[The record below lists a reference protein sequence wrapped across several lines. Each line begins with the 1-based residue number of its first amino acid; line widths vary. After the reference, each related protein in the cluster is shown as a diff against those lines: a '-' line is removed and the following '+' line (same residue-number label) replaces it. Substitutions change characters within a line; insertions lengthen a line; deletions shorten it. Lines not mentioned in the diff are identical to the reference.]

1 MADEFKA
8 IDDFQ
13 PLDQAF
19 IDGMRR
25 RIDVARIIDR
35 MNKHAID
42 PGTYPMTISQL
53 KAATVLLKKIMPDL
67 QATQISADQG
77 FAAAFAAAVKAA
89 SGVGSDP
96 I

>member
-1 MADEFKA
+1 MA
-8 IDDFQ
+8 IDDPFQ

-25 RIDVARIIDR
+25 RIRVAEIIDR
-35 MNKHAID
+35 MNNHALD
-42 PGTYPMTISQL
+42 PITYPMTKTQL
-53 KAATVLLKKIMPDL
+53 MAATVLLKKIMPDL

-77 FAAAFAAAVKAA
+77 FAAAFAAAVKSA